1 MQITPLA
8 TDADSAQPAA
18 AFGACWS
25 CRGPVAAAALFCATC
40 KAIQPPQPL
49 DHFARLGLKP
59 GFDIQV
65 PVLDQLYFGFQRQL
79 HPDRFAN
86 AAPRARQIS
95 QSQAVAFNDAY
106 ETLKSPLSRATYL
119 LALRGLPIDGEG
131 SHTIRDMELLDDQ
144 LERREKLHEAADA
157 AAVEK
162 LAVVAR
168 NDAAA
173 CLGEIAAAFAAD
185 DLAAA
190 RLATL
195 RLKYLD
201 KFADEAR
208 NRRALL
214 ALRSESA

>member
-8 TDADSAQPAA
+8 TDPESARTAA
-18 AFGACWS
+18 AFAACWS

-49 DHFARLGLKP
+49 DHFARLGLAP

-65 PVLDQLYFGFQRQL
+65 PLLDQLYFGFQRQL

-106 ETLKSPLSRATYL
+106 ETLKSPLARATYL
-119 LALRGLPIDGEG
+119 LALRGLPVDGEG

-144 LERREKLHEAADA
+144 LERREALHEAPDA
-157 AAVEK
+157 AAVEN
-162 LAVVAR
+162 LAAAAR
-168 NDAAA
+168 RDAAA
-173 CLGEIAAAFAAD
+173 CLSKISAAFAVG
-185 DLAAA
+185 DLGVA

-214 ALRSESA
+214 ALRSEPG